1 MDVQAW
7 NDQNV
12 ELTLEGKLA
21 EPCVGFV
28 SIPVGHLAP
37 GKPPYQTIL
46 CTKSSH
52 PSRTPGLWSWESH
65 PLLLPH
71 HWKLNSRNFLEFIC
85 FVNSNQF
92 KLENSLLEQIKI
104 GIKCLK
110 GFLSPGSSLCRCYS
124 RVPCFFSS
132 FPFSTISKT
141 SQVSSNIFMTTRCV
155 HQSK

>member
-28 SIPVGHLAP
+28 PIPVGHLAP

-110 GFLSPGSSLCRCYS
+110 GFFISRVLLMQMLFKSSLFLL
-124 RVPCFFSS
+124 FFS
-132 FPFSTISKT
+132 FFNNFKNIS
-141 SQVSSNIFMTTRCV
+141 SVF
-155 HQSK
+155 